1 MRGGIAISHFCYYFY
16 SMTKTIPSI
25 LHLIA
30 ILLFGISASGQAS
43 SKSIVLKQIAEL
55 KQAVI
60 NSDQAK
66 VSTFFDFPIV
76 SEELKARV
84 EYAGENVVTID
95 RLDKSAFNKHY
106 SRIMTDDIVN
116 LFKAVDFSA
125 LKTKNKVERKMIPDN
140 KIETCYYT
148 YTIEYSNSGIT
159 LSLLTNTRDDIEL
172 DEGAVCP
179 EYFEKWNFK
188 LNKGKLKF
196 TQFEAAG

>member
-1 MRGGIAISHFCYYFY
+1 MRDGIAIPLFCYYFY
-16 SMTKTIPSI
+16 SMTKTILSI

-43 SKSIVLKQIAEL
+43 SKTLVLKQIAEL
-55 KQAVI
+55 KQAVL

-66 VSTFFDFPIV
+66 VATFFDFPIA

-95 RLDKSAFNKHY
+95 RLDKAAFNNYY

-116 LFKAVDFSA
+116 LFKALDFSA

-140 KIETCYYT
+140 KIETCFYT
-148 YTIEYSNSGIT
+148 YTAEYSNNGIT
-159 LSLLTNTRDDIEL
+159 LTLLTNTRKDIEL
-172 DEGAVCP
+172 DEDASCP

-188 LNKGKLKF
+188 LSKGKLKF